1 MVKENSFFIL
11 LADLLLIEHLIKKY
25 HSDKRPDVQAL
36 MEEIRRNVHTF
47 WKTYELPQGPQ
58 ASRRSESS
66 TYRDRVTRRKKWNTN
81 SFARSIRSKGFSE
94 SGPSAFE
101 YYILRQLPNHQQS
114 MSLYVES
121 RQNELLNAMILLH
134 EMSMTKEKTSKMG
147 ATQRNSTATYSWI

>member
-1 MVKENSFFIL
+1 MVKENSFFIQLAELVL
-11 LADLLLIEHLIKKY
+11 LEHLIKEY
-25 HSDKRPDVQAL
+25 YSDEKPDVLTL
-36 MEEIRRNVHTF
+36 MEEIKRNVDT
-47 WKTYELPQGPQ
+47 WLKTSELPQDSQ
-58 ASRRSESS
+58 ASRRSESG
-66 TYRDRVTRRKKWNTN
+66 TYRIQKRKKLNTR
-81 SFARSIRSKGFSE
+81 SFTRSMRSKEFPE